1 MTVIETALCFPD
13 MHARISELHL
23 HCFLL
28 INRGSVQLGSP
39 FFIFFSEAHYFNFF
53 VRLFVYVGAKELHM
67 LRGSDATEI
76 FMLPGVGVW

>member
-1 MTVIETALCFPD
+1 MTVIETALFAC
-13 MHARISELHL
+13 ISELHL

-28 INRGSVQLGSP
+28 INRGSVPLGSL
-39 FFIFFSEAHYFNFF
+39 FSYFSEAHYFLFF
-53 VRLFVYVGAKELHM
+53 FFAGLFVCVGVKELHM